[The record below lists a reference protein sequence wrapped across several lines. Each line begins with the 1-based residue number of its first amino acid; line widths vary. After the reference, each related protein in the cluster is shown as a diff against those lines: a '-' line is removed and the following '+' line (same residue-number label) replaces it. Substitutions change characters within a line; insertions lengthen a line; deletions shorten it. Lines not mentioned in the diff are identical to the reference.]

1 MALAANT
8 KQIAVAKNLVNLL
21 CPVRGLTSKQLTFN
35 EFGDPLKVVEITE
48 KNVPCLRNRDVLV
61 RMIAAPINPAD
72 MNTIQGKYPIKPEL
86 PAVPGN
92 EGVGI
97 VEEVGI
103 AVKKVCVGDKVII
116 VQNAQGTWRDLAV
129 FDENV
134 LKCVPPQLGIA
145 ECATLAVNP
154 CTAYRMLHDFKPVRV
169 TGSVVIQNGANSA
182 VGQNVIQLCN
192 AWGIQTINIVRNR
205 TEINDLKRYLFCIGA
220 TFVLTEEELK
230 ATDIFKHQLIERPA
244 LGLNCVGG
252 NNALGIL
259 RQMQHSGIMVTYGG
273 MSKKPVI
280 IPTGNHIFKNFSSVG
295 FWMTAWNKQADE
307 NAKANMFSEII
318 CLMCSDMLRAPIH
331 AFVKLDDYKEG
342 LKNTLTSKGFS
353 GCKYILDFC
362 CD

>member
-116 VQNAQGTWRDLAV
+116 VQNAQG
-129 FDENV
+129 
-134 LKCVPPQLGIA
+134 
-145 ECATLAVNP
+145 
-154 CTAYRMLHDFKPVRV
+154 
-169 TGSVVIQNGANSA
+169 
-182 VGQNVIQLCN
+182 
-192 AWGIQTINIVRNR
+192 
-205 TEINDLKRYLFCIGA
+205 
-220 TFVLTEEELK
+220 
-230 ATDIFKHQLIERPA
+230 
-244 LGLNCVGG
+244 
-252 NNALGIL
+252 
-259 RQMQHSGIMVTYGG
+259 
-273 MSKKPVI
+273 
-280 IPTGNHIFKNFSSVG
+280 